1 MNFSRPEFLVDLILL
16 FWYVIIFSVLVFAA
30 VIVVAVI
37 RGKRGPSE
45 LPARTETGDPRLV
58 RIIERKLIGGVCAGF
73 AYKFGISHWIVRA
86 LCVLLMF
93 PLSGTPIFAYFI
105 LWGFMPKANEFPA
118 DYDNRTEGH

>member
-1 MNFSRPEFLVDLILL
+1 MNLSTPDFLVGLMFL
-16 FWYVIIFSVLVFAA
+16 FWYVIVLSLLVFAA
-30 VIVVAVI
+30 ALVVTVL

-45 LPARTETGDPRLV
+45 LSARTDAGDPRLV

-86 LCVLLMF
+86 LCVLSLF
-93 PLSGTPIFAYFI
+93 PLSGTPILAYFI
-105 LWGFMPKANEFPA
+105 LWGFMPKANEFPE